1 MVVTGLATRG
11 LRVGPYELLSRIAA
25 GGMGEVFIARRTGLA
40 GFEKRVA
47 LKLLLPHL
55 SEEPAL
61 VERFL
66 EEARIAARMEHPHII
81 PLFDAGEADGRY
93 YLAMA
98 LVEGV
103 SLSQLLR
110 ACRREGQRLSLP
122 VVRAVATGLCE
133 ALDYAHH
140 LRGPGGEDFGVVHR
154 DVSPSNVM
162 VSTRGA
168 VLLGDFGIARVL
180 SHVTTRSRPWG
191 KFAYMPPEQLEA
203 TGPVDAR
210 ADVFAAAVTLYQA
223 LTLSSPFQRETDPAT
238 MDAIRRESLPDVTHL
253 RPDASARLRDTLQQ
267 GAARERELRLPSA
280 RALLDGLLE
289 GPVAG
294 PAELG
299 ALVESLCAAE
309 LALFRQPPPSL
320 DAGPTRTVPPAGE
333 PDEVERQG
341 ATRPPRRRRGLVLVG
356 GTAVVVAG
364 IGLWWQ
370 GSREAAASRT
380 GEASADGARQPPA
393 APVLAHVSSEK
404 APAHEDS
411 ARRPPHSPALAH
423 APSQEAPALEDG
435 AGQPPAVS
443 VPSKSPMEQPAPVEA
458 PRHSSAPVR
467 HEPARA
473 MEAKAPAGI
482 GYLTVDARPWAVI
495 SVDGREVDR
504 TPLARYPLP
513 AGRHTIVFHNPVLGR
528 TEQRTVRI
536 EPGAVAT
543 LRVDFEPTR

>member
-1 MVVTGLATRG
+1 MVATGLATRG

-103 SLSQLLR
+103 SLSRLLR
-110 ACRREGQRLSLP
+110 ACQREGRRLSLP

-180 SHVTTRSRPWG
+180 SHVTTRGGRPWG
-191 KFAYMPPEQLEA
+191 KLAYMPPEQLEA

-238 MDAIRRESLPDVTHL
+238 LDAIRRESLPDVTHL
-253 RPDASARLRDTLQQ
+253 RPDASARLRDTLQR

-280 RALLDGLLE
+280 RALLDGFLE

-309 LALFRQPPPSL
+309 LALFRQPSL
-320 DAGPTRTVPPAGE
+320 DAGPTRTLPPVGE
-333 PDEVERQG
+333 PEAVERQG
-341 ATRPPRRRRGLVLVG
+341 GTRPPRRRRSLVLVG

-364 IGLWWQ
+364 VGLWWQ
-370 GSREAAASRT
+370 GSREEVPASPSVPAAARRT
-380 GEASADGARQPPA
+380 GETSVAGARQPPA
-393 APVLAHVSSEK
+393 VRTPEATPPGAPV
-404 APAHEDS
+404 
-411 ARRPPHSPALAH
+411 
-423 APSQEAPALEDG
+423 
-435 AGQPPAVS
+435 
-443 VPSKSPMEQPAPVEA
+443 EQPAPVEA
-458 PRHSSAPVR
+458 PRRPSSSAAPVR
-467 HEPARA
+467 REPARA
-473 MEAKAPAGI
+473 LEAKAPVGI

-513 AGRHTIVFHNPVLGR
+513 AGRHTIGLHNPVLGR

-536 EPGAVAT
+536 EPGVVAT
-543 LRVDFEPTR
+543 LRVDFEPPR

>member
-1 MVVTGLATRG
+1 MVATGLANRG

-25 GGMGEVFIARRTGLA
+25 GGMGEVFIARRTGPA
-40 GFEKRVA
+40 GFEKRAA

-55 SEEPAL
+55 SEEPGL
-61 VERFL
+61 VDLFL
-66 EEARIAARMEHPHII
+66 EEARIAALMEHPHII
-81 PLFDAGEADGRY
+81 PLFDAGQADGRY
-93 YLAMA
+93 YMAMA

-110 ACRREGQRLSLP
+110 ACRREGRRLSLP

-168 VLLGDFGIARVL
+168 VLLGDFGIARLL
-180 SHVTTRSRPWG
+180 SHVTTRGGRPWG
-191 KFAYMPPEQLEA
+191 KFAYMAPEQLEA

-253 RPDASARLRDTLQQ
+253 RPDASARLRDTLQR

-280 RALLDGLLE
+280 RALLDGFLE

-309 LALFRQPPPSL
+309 LARFRQPLPSL

-333 PDEVERQG
+333 PEAVERQG
-341 ATRPPRRRRGLVLVG
+341 GTRPPRRRRSLVLVG
-356 GTAVVVAG
+356 GAAVVVAG
-364 IGLWWQ
+364 GGLWWQ
-370 GSREAAASRT
+370 GSRPAAASRT

-393 APVLAHVSSEK
+393 VAIP
-404 APAHEDS
+404 
-411 ARRPPHSPALAH
+411 SP
-423 APSQEAPALEDG
+423 
-435 AGQPPAVS
+435 
-443 VPSKSPMEQPAPVEA
+443 SPMEQPAPVEV
-458 PRHSSAPVR
+458 PRRPSSSAAPVR
-467 HEPARA
+467 REPPRA

-536 EPGAVAT
+536 EPGAVAI